1 MKNILCFGDSN
12 TFGFNPYNGSRY
24 KENERWSGILKEEL
38 KEKFNVIEMGCN
50 NRTCFIDNPS
60 GIEQTGYKILP
71 KYLTK
76 DIDIIIIALGINDI
90 QFLFNPSLK
99 DIKEGLINLIKII
112 KNIHPKID
120 IILLSPST
128 LTNDVLK
135 GYFSCQF
142 DDFSIEKSKEL
153 SKIYSSI
160 ADEFNCKF
168 IDLNKIAKVSH
179 ADGLH
184 YEIEEHKKIA
194 NYLKNFLTSS
204 F

>member
-90 QFLFNPSLK
+90 QFLFNPTLK
-99 DIKEGLINLIKII
+99 DVKEGLINLIKIT

-120 IILLSPST
+120 IVLLSPST
-128 LTNDVLK
+128 LTNDILK

-142 DDFSIEKSKEL
+142 DEFSIEKSKEL
-153 SKIYSSI
+153 PKIYSSI

-168 IDLNKIAKVSH
+168 IDLNKIAKVSQ

-194 NYLKNFLTSS
+194 NYLKNFLCSS